1 MKRDCNI
8 KHALCALCRVLSFC
22 GCVSDPE
29 TFRKAKFNRPEAA
42 SEFWKLLHCL
52 LIQTYSRRDHSS
64 VSRNGKETK
73 GNEIRYVKSL
83 LQIQGYGRPAFYE
96 LADDGT
102 EGSREI
108 LLAFSWLL
116 YTGKI
121 LEIILEKNRVEFGN
135 RITFCMCSK
144 NMDFK
149 EEVKALIKYTSQ
161 DLDVR
166 YLQWINGRL
175 RLGWR
180 NLHNVHLEKCSML
193 YKIHLY
199 TQGCQID
206 CLAHHLPALETE
218 LVHHPEIYNKL
229 LQCLESEDSYLEAYM
244 EWRHLETVYWQWM
257 ETVFQSAS
265 EDECVTLAQNEI
277 NLYTFS
283 QSKFKPQRNLIYIK
297 TLHKSFS
304 DVHDQFHQLVK
315 RQNLTWHEQIK
326 ELKRY
331 VKEKETNL
339 SIKQIKQEV
348 RKKTEHLKQ
357 HEQVSNAHG
366 LLRVVFKES
375 KFKEAIHKDFNLNN
389 IHATDLIT
397 ILQATATRFEIEF
410 QNLQEKSR
418 KKLDVM
424 TENLE
429 GIVCIPSATC

>member
-193 YKIHLY
+193 Y
-199 TQGCQID
+199 
-206 CLAHHLPALETE
+206 
-218 LVHHPEIYNKL
+218 KL

>member
-1 MKRDCNI
+1 MKRGSNI

-52 LIQTYSRRDHSS
+52 LIQTYSRWDNSS
-64 VSRNGKETK
+64 ILRNGKGTK

-121 LEIILEKNRVEFGN
+121 LEIILEKNRVEFGDHV
-135 RITFCMCSK
+135 TFCMCPK
-144 NMDFK
+144 KMDFK
-149 EEVKALIKYTSQ
+149 EAKGLMKCTNQ

-175 RLGWR
+175 RLSWR

-206 CLAHHLPALETE
+206 RRAHHLSALETE
-218 LVHHPEIYNKL
+218 LVNHPEICNKL

-277 NLYTFS
+277 NLYTFF
-283 QSKFKPQRNLIYIK
+283 QNEFKPQSNLVYIK

-315 RQNLTWHEQIK
+315 HQKLTWHEQIK

-331 VKEKETNL
+331 VKEKETSL
-339 SIKQIKQEV
+339 SIKQIKQEG

-357 HEQVSNAHG
+357 HEKVSNAHG

-389 IHATDLIT
+389 IYATDLTT
-397 ILQATATRFEIEF
+397 ILQATATKLETEF
-410 QNLQEKSR
+410 QNLQDKSR

-429 GIVCIPSATC
+429 GIVCIPSAKC

>member
-1 MKRDCNI
+1 MKRGSNI

-52 LIQTYSRRDHSS
+52 LIQTYSRWDNSS
-64 VSRNGKETK
+64 ILRNGKGTK

-121 LEIILEKNRVEFGN
+121 LEIILEKNRVEFGDHV
-135 RITFCMCSK
+135 TFCMCPK
-144 NMDFK
+144 KMDFK
-149 EEVKALIKYTSQ
+149 EAKGLMKCTNQ

-175 RLGWR
+175 RLSWR

-206 CLAHHLPALETE
+206 RRAHHLSALETE
-218 LVHHPEIYNKL
+218 LVNHPEICNKL

-257 ETVFQSAS
+257 
-265 EDECVTLAQNEI
+265 
-277 NLYTFS
+277 
-283 QSKFKPQRNLIYIK
+283 
-297 TLHKSFS
+297 
-304 DVHDQFHQLVK
+304 
-315 RQNLTWHEQIK
+315 IK

-331 VKEKETNL
+331 VKEKETSL
-339 SIKQIKQEV
+339 SIKQIKQEG

-357 HEQVSNAHG
+357 HEKVSNAHG

-389 IHATDLIT
+389 IYATDLTT
-397 ILQATATRFEIEF
+397 ILQATATKLETEF
-410 QNLQEKSR
+410 QNLQDKSR

-429 GIVCIPSATC
+429 GIVCIPSAKC

>member
-1 MKRDCNI
+1 MKRGSNI

-52 LIQTYSRRDHSS
+52 LIQTYSRWDNSS
-64 VSRNGKETK
+64 ILRNGKGTK

-121 LEIILEKNRVEFGN
+121 LEIILEKNRVEFGDHV
-135 RITFCMCSK
+135 TFCM
-144 NMDFK
+144 
-149 EEVKALIKYTSQ
+149 
-161 DLDVR
+161 
-166 YLQWINGRL
+166 
-175 RLGWR
+175 
-180 NLHNVHLEKCSML
+180 
-193 YKIHLY
+193 IHLY

-206 CLAHHLPALETE
+206 RRAHHLSALETE
-218 LVHHPEIYNKL
+218 LVNHPEICNKL

-277 NLYTFS
+277 NLYTFF
-283 QSKFKPQRNLIYIK
+283 QNEFKPQSNLVYIK

-315 RQNLTWHEQIK
+315 HQKLTWHEQIK

-331 VKEKETNL
+331 VKEKETSL
-339 SIKQIKQEV
+339 SIKQIKQEG

-357 HEQVSNAHG
+357 HEKVSNAHG

-389 IHATDLIT
+389 IYATDLTT
-397 ILQATATRFEIEF
+397 ILQATATKLETEF
-410 QNLQEKSR
+410 QNLQDKSR

-429 GIVCIPSATC
+429 GIVCIPSAKC